1 MTPGLKIDPQILQ
14 ALEMEIKDLESQI
27 ADLKSRFPA
36 HSLSP
41 AMLAQLDELDEALS
55 NARMKLQ
62 DMGIDTN

>member
-27 ADLKSRFPA
+27 ADLKRRFPA

-41 AMLAQLDELDEALS
+41 AMLGQLDELDEALS

-62 DMGIDTN
+62 VMGIDTN